1 MRWRGL
7 QSLLWAAVAL
17 LLTMTVALAEGDQA
31 TRPSEY
37 LLLAQIAL
45 LIAVGRGLG
54 R

>member
-1 MRWRGL
+1 MRWRAL
-7 QSLLWAAVAL
+7 QSLFWAGITL
-17 LLTMTVALAEGDQA
+17 LLMITVADAEGDQA